1 MESERLQMIF
11 GLILLML
18 VINSMLTW
26 AVLYTI
32 GTGTQSAAGPLVL
45 SGTSARET
53 SFSGPGNSTR
63 SGVIVSYPNQTG
75 STKTA
80 TKAALPVPTADRT
93 GFFIPG
99 TPVASRTAPAP
110 APATGSRVNE
120 SVARNTGPAALSAG
134 SLNGGQAG
142 GPASNTAVPLGD
154 PLLRVPSGGF
164 INAAVAVRDPPLPV
178 RRDPASY
185 VTLEIPEVEPAGT
198 PSYLLHEFARENYT
212 GYVTAFKLTNQHF
225 PKVQPRVSFRL
236 VSPPLLIDYNVSPV
250 FITDVKYIEWK
261 TGHTM
266 HNETIK
272 VHRAYE
278 DAWFKVTV
286 TDRDTGA
293 VVAED
298 GVGRT
303 DFFDEHRQLVVRKC
317 GNYSL
322 SFDGYDTT
330 VNLTVRVRNDGLGA

>member
-18 VINSMLTW
+18 VINSTLTW

-45 SGTSARET
+45 SGTSPSET
-53 SFSGPGNSTR
+53 SFSGLGNSTR

-80 TKAALPVPTADRT
+80 AKAAVPVPTADRT

-99 TPVASRTAPAP
+99 TPAASRT

-134 SLNGGQAG
+134 SLSSGQAG
-142 GPASNTAVPLGD
+142 GAASNTAVPLGD
-154 PLLRVPSGGF
+154 PLLRVPSGSY
-164 INAAVAVRDPPLPV
+164 INAAVAVRDAPLPV

-185 VTLEIPEVEPAGT
+185 VTLEIPEVEPVGT
-198 PSYLLHEFARENYT
+198 PSFIRHEFARQNFT
-212 GYVTAFKLTNQHF
+212 GFVTVFRLTNEKF

-236 VSPPLLIDYNVSPV
+236 VSPPLLIDYNVSPG

-261 TGHTM
+261 TGHTL
-266 HNETIK
+266 HNETLKI
-272 VHRAYE
+272 HRAYE

-293 VVAED
+293 MVAED
-298 GVGRT
+298 GVGKT

-317 GNYSL
+317 GNYTL
-322 SFDGYDTT
+322 DFAGFDTT
-330 VNLTVRVRNDGLGA
+330 VNLTVRVRNDGLGT